1 MRNVFTTQK
10 NAICND
16 GNSGWRADIATR
28 QTQCQQ
34 NERRSEMKKQF
45 YLFSTIIAL
54 ACVLGFHAQA
64 GAQITGVQNNDAAA
78 LVNQLLS
85 LSGGASTSNETVT
98 QGVCSGTFTG
108 GLEVGTNFKIDSG
121 IILSSGAVTGIS
133 PPNSS
138 DSLSVDLGLVG
149 DEFLDALIPGYTTH
163 DACVLEFDF
172 ACPVGSAGSKVAF
185 RYNFGSEEYNEYVG
199 SSYNDVFGFQLNG
212 TNIALLPDGITPVAI
227 NNVNNGLNAGLYN
240 DNDYSDFYPGPYP
253 FAIEADGFVST
264 LTATGS
270 ANLPTN
276 HIKLAIGDA
285 GDHVLDSWVMIEG
298 GSFECIVQL
307 RIDVKP
313 GSNPN
318 CVNPR
323 SHGVLPV
330 AFFGSQDVDV
340 STIDQLNLT
349 YLGAFVERCSTEDV
363 DEDGLDDLV
372 CKFRK
377 DEMTGLPQPGDDC
390 VFVPVS
396 GTFLDGLDGL
406 KWEGL
411 DHICVPG
418 DPTCESGTPVPTP

>member
-1 MRNVFTTQK
+1 
-10 NAICND
+10 
-16 GNSGWRADIATR
+16 
-28 QTQCQQ
+28 
-34 NERRSEMKKQF
+34 MKKQL
-45 YLFSTIIAL
+45 YLLSTIIAL

-64 GAQITGVQNNDAAA
+64 GADITGVQNNDAAA

-85 LSGGASTSNETVT
+85 LSGGATTSNETVT

-108 GLEVGTNFKIDSG
+108 GLGVDPTVPVTFEIGSG
-121 IILSSGAVTGIS
+121 IILSSGDVTGIS

-138 DSLSVDLGLVG
+138 DSLSVVLGLPG
-149 DEFLDALIPGYTTH
+149 DAFLDSLIPGYTTY

-185 RYNFGSEEYNEYVG
+185 RYNFSSEEYNEYVG
-199 SSYNDVFGFQLNG
+199 SPFNDVFGFQLNG

-227 NNVNNGLNAGLYN
+227 NNVNNGLNAALYN
-240 DNDYSDFYPGPYP
+240 DNDFHPDGPYP

-270 ANLPTN
+270 ANLATN

-285 GDHVLDSWVMIEG
+285 GDYVLDSWVMIEG

-307 RIDVKP
+307 RIDVKL

-318 CVNPR
+318 CVNPG

-340 STIDQLNLT
+340 STIDQSNLT
-349 YLGAFVERCSTEDV
+349 YLGAPVERCATEDV

-377 DEMTGLPQPGDDC
+377 DLMTGLPQPGDDC

-396 GTFLDGLDGL
+396 GTFLDGL

>member
-1 MRNVFTTQK
+1 
-10 NAICND
+10 
-16 GNSGWRADIATR
+16 
-28 QTQCQQ
+28 
-34 NERRSEMKKQF
+34 MKKQS
-45 YLFSTIIAL
+45 YLFSTIIVL

-64 GAQITGVQNNDAAA
+64 SAQIAGVQNNDAAA
-78 LVNQLLS
+78 LVNQFLS
-85 LSGGASTSNETVT
+85 LSGGAITSNETVT

-108 GLEVGTNFKIDSG
+108 GLGVDSGTNFKIDSG

-138 DSLSVDLGLVG
+138 DDLSVVLNLPG
-149 DEFLDALIPGYTTH
+149 DAFLNSLIPGYTTY

-172 ACPVGSAGSKVAF
+172 ACPVGSAGSQVAF
-185 RYNFGSEEYNEYVG
+185 RYNFSSEEYNEYVG
-199 SSYNDVFGFQLNG
+199 SDYNDVFGFQLNG
-212 TNIALLPDGITPVAI
+212 TNIALLPGGITPVAI
-227 NNVNNGLNAGLYN
+227 NNVNNGLNAALYN
-240 DNDYSDFYPGPYP
+240 DNDYGDFDPGPYP

-270 ANLPTN
+270 ANLATN
-276 HIKLAIGDA
+276 HIKLAIADA
-285 GDHVLDSWVMIEG
+285 GDRVLDSWVMIEQ

-318 CVNPR
+318 CVNPS

-340 STIDQLNLT
+340 TTLIDQSNLT
-349 YLGAFVERCSTEDV
+349 YLGAPVEKCSTEDV
-363 DEDGLDDLV
+363 DEDGFGDLV

-377 DEMTGLPQPGDDC
+377 DQMTGLPQSGDDC
-390 VFVPVS
+390 VFVPMS
-396 GTFLDGLDGL
+396 GTFLDGL

>member
-1 MRNVFTTQK
+1 
-10 NAICND
+10 
-16 GNSGWRADIATR
+16 
-28 QTQCQQ
+28 
-34 NERRSEMKKQF
+34 MKKQF

-64 GAQITGVQNNDAAA
+64 QADAQITGVQNNDAAV
-78 LVNQLLS
+78 LVDQLLS
-85 LSGGASTSNETVT
+85 LSGGASASNEIVT

-108 GLEVGTNFKIDSG
+108 GLNVGTNFKIDSG

-138 DSLSVDLGLVG
+138 DSLSVDLGLLG
-149 DEFLDALIPGYTTH
+149 DEFLDTLIPGYTTH

-227 NNVNNGLNAGLYN
+227 NNVNKGLNAALYN
-240 DNDYSDFYPGPYP
+240 DNDYGDFSDPHP

-349 YLGAFVERCSTEDV
+349 YLGAPVERCSTEDV

-396 GTFLDGLDGL
+396 GTFLDGSLDGL